1 MTDIGGP
8 RAVRFHV
15 SQFALAGVLILY
27 ALSNFVIVKLVAV
40 YLSVAEF
47 GSLSVILALL
57 LIATVPASAF
67 EFYLVR
73 FVAGERKRN
82 RRPGGSSVRAAFLTA
97 AVLGIGAVFL
107 TIQGGVRLA
116 GGLKYVDTDS
126 LFLAGTAVFF
136 LFQSRTALGLLS
148 GAERYLTCAFVYF
161 IEAAVRVVVVWAVLS
176 AGGSTR
182 AIMYAFAASYA
193 ASGAASIGFE
203 IRERRRLRH
212 VPSGDARAGI
222 ASLIKLFAAMGLLGL
237 LLFLD
242 VPLVGFW
249 FKPEAA
255 AQYAA
260 AAVIAR
266 IALWLPLPFANTLFA
281 RVANEVNPRAQRLTL
296 LVTVTIVVPAL
307 AMFVLFAYL
316 HAHLLVRVF
325 LSYEKFQ
332 KAAAIVPA
340 LLLAT
345 SVLGVTWLLYQFL
358 LAQGRFK
365 PVAVMLVAVVGFVL
379 LVRFRHGSIDAV
391 VENLR
396 AVGLACCGVFVAW
409 ALTMPRVRHVSHHG
423 HAGKLAHPNPEPGGS
438 MTPHSS

>member
-1 MTDIGGP
+1 VSSP
-8 RAVRFHV
+8 RAVRFHA
-15 SQFALAGVLILY
+15 SQFALAGVLVLY
-27 ALSNFVIVKLVAV
+27 SLSNFAILKLVAV
-40 YLSVAEF
+40 YLSVIEF

-73 FVAGERKRN
+73 FVAAERRRQ
-82 RRPGGSSVRAAFLTA
+82 RRPRGSSVRAAFLTA
-97 AVLGIGAVFL
+97 AVLGIGAAFL

-116 GGLKYVDTDS
+116 GGLQHVDAGS

-148 GAERYLTCAFVYF
+148 GAERYLTCALVYF
-161 IEAAVRVVVVWAVLS
+161 VEAAVRVAVVWIVLN

-193 ASGAASIGFE
+193 ASGAVSIAFE
-203 IRERRRLRH
+203 IRERRRLKH
-212 VPSGDARAGI
+212 VPDGDARAGI
-222 ASLIKLFAAMGLLGL
+222 ASLLRLFAAMGLLGL

-242 VPLVGFW
+242 VPLVGLW
-249 FKPEAA
+249 FKPETA

-266 IALWLPLPFANTLFA
+266 IALWLPVPFANTLFA
-281 RVANEVNPRAQRLTL
+281 RVANEVNPRAQRRTL
-296 LVTVTIVVPAL
+296 LVTSTFVVPTLAAL
-307 AMFVLFAYL
+307 VLFAYIQ
-316 HAHLLVRVF
+316 AHLFVRVF

-332 KAAAIVPA
+332 EAVEIVPA

-345 SVLGVTWLLYQFL
+345 SILGVTWLLYQFL
-358 LAQGRFK
+358 LAQGRFTS
-365 PVAVMLVAVVGFVL
+365 VAVVLAAVICFVL
-379 LVRFRHGSIDAV
+379 LVRFRHESLVQV

-396 AVGLACCGVFVAW
+396 GVGLACCVTFAAW
-409 ALTMPRVRHVSHHG
+409 ATTLRRGGGASG
-423 HAGKLAHPNPEPGGS
+423 H
-438 MTPHSS
+438 